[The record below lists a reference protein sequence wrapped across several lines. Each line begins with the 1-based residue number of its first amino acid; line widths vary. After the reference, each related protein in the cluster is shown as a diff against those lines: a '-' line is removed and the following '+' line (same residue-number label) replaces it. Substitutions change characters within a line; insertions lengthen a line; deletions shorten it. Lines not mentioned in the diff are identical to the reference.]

1 MQRALLLYDADC
13 GFCRWAAAT
22 ILAWDQRDRL
32 RAVPLQEG
40 EAKALVPQKIR
51 MASWHLIT
59 RGARYSGGEAV
70 APLARLL
77 PGGAPI
83 AALAEM
89 APGLTESAYRW
100 VADHRELLGRALG
113 QRACAVDPASTSRPN
128 RSRA

>member
-1 MQRALLLYDADC
+1 MARAILLYDSDC
-13 GFCRWAAAT
+13 GFCRWAAAK
-22 ILAWDQRDRL
+22 IIAWDRRDRL
-32 RAVPLQEG
+32 RAVPLQDG
-40 EAKALVPQKIR
+40 EAKALVPQEIR

-77 PGGAPI
+77 PGRAPI
-83 AALAEM
+83 GAVAEL
-89 APGLTESAYRW
+89 APGLTNIAYRW

-113 QRACAVDPASTSRPN
+113 QRACAVDPATSRPR